1 MREFF
6 RSKFFKAVMIVLALL
21 LGFMIYA
28 ISQKGI
34 GAVTSQIIG
43 AISSPFQQ
51 LSSYLSETT
60 TDFLG
65 KFVNAE
71 EYYNQNQALRE
82 ELAELRE
89 ELVEYDRVKREN
101 EQLKELAGL
110 KEEDPNI
117 QLTAAMVVARDPSER
132 FGAFTIDKGALHGI
146 EDHDTV
152 ITSEGL
158 VGVVTEVGEVYSKVT
173 TILSPELSP
182 IGVIEQGTGEI
193 GTISGT
199 IELSEKNQCKL
210 SYLNAESEIEAGDI
224 IVTSGTGGIY
234 PKNIVVGIAG
244 KVETEEHGI
253 TACTTVTPAFDIKTV
268 KQVFVIT
275 DFYGKSR
282 GGES

>member
-1 MREFF
+1 
-6 RSKFFKAVMIVLALL
+6 
-21 LGFMIYA
+21 MIYA

-34 GAVTSQIIG
+34 GTVTSQIIG

-71 EYYNQNQALRE
+71 EYYNQNQTLRE
-82 ELAELRE
+82 ELAELRA
-89 ELVEYDRVKREN
+89 ELVEFDRIKREN

-234 PKNIVVGIAG
+234 PKNIIIGIAG
-244 KVETEEHGI
+244 KVVTEDHGI

-275 DFYGKSR
+275 DFYGKSQ